1 MDTFKALVVREEE
14 GRVTYQ
20 VEQQTKVDML
30 DTGEVLIKVAFSSV
44 NYKDMLAVQKWW
56 RNT

>member
-1 MDTFKALVVREEE
+1 MREEE

-44 NYKDMLAVQKWW
+44 NYKDMLAVQKMVA
-56 RNT
+56 